1 MVAQFAMA
9 GVIHDFEV
17 LGMAIVEKPEN
28 PHVKFSMAVHRR
40 YGPFLDFKPV

>member
-17 LGMAIVEKPEN
+17 PGMAIVEKLKN
-28 PHVKFSMAVHRR
+28 HVKFSMAVHRR
-40 YGPFLDFKPV
+40 YGPFLDFKPI